1 MSYTGKPL
9 GAIKVKKMK
18 TNTKKNKIISITTWL
33 VVLLLWF
40 GLTQFGVIAPNK
52 LPSPIR
58 VFESMLD
65 IFVNGYNFIPFW
77 NHIGI
82 SLYRLLLSTLLA
94 TIIAIPLGLLSGYFD
109 TFRATINSL
118 VNFYRPLPP
127 LAYYTLLIVWMGID
141 EESKVMLLFLAAFAP
156 IYLSSAAA
164 VSRVNPSYIKSAQT
178 FGAGKW
184 QIFKTVV
191 FPASLPEIFVG
202 IRTAMG
208 VAYTTLVSAEMV
220 AARAGLGWMVLDA
233 YKYLKTDVVFVG
245 IIIMGLSGLFIDYI
259 LRLIEKKFIF
269 WTGK

>member
-1 MSYTGKPL
+1 MKN
-9 GAIKVKKMK
+9 KVKSYKY
-18 TNTKKNKIISITTWL
+18 ISVLTWGI
-33 VVLLLWF
+33 LLLIWF
-40 GLTQFGVIAPNK
+40 AVTNFDLISGSK
-52 LPSPIR
+52 LPSPQVVLR
-58 VFESMLD
+58 SMFD

-82 SLYRLLLSTLLA
+82 SLYRLLISTVLSIA
-94 TIIAIPLGLLSGYFD
+94 IAIPLGLLSGYYSP
-109 TFRATINSL
+109 FRAVINSV

-141 EESKVMLLFLAAFAP
+141 EESKIMLLFLASFAP

-164 VSRVNPSYIKSAQT
+164 VSRVSDSYIKSAQT
-178 FGAGKW
+178 FGATKW
-184 QIFKTVV
+184 QIFRTVV

-202 IRTAMG
+202 IRTAVG

-220 AARAGLGWMVLDA
+220 AARAGIGWMVLDA

-245 IIIMGLSGLFIDYI
+245 IIIMGISGLLIDY
-259 LRLIEKKFIF
+259 LLGLIEKKFIF

>member
-1 MSYTGKPL
+1 MKT
-9 GAIKVKKMK
+9 KVKK
-18 TNTKKNKIISITTWL
+18 NRIISLLTWL
-33 VVLLLWF
+33 LIISLWF
-40 GLTQFGVIAPNK
+40 LVTNLGIISSSK
-52 LPSPIR
+52 LPSPQMVISAF
-58 VFESMLD
+58 VD
-65 IFVNGYNFIPFW
+65 ILTNGYNFIPFW

-82 SLYRLLLSTLLA
+82 SLYRLVLSTLLA
-94 TIIAIPLGLLSGYFD
+94 IVIAIPLGLLSGYYES
-109 TFRATINSL
+109 FRAGVNSV

-141 EESKVMLLFLAAFAP
+141 EGSKIMLLFLAAFAP

-164 VSRVNPSYIKSAQT
+164 VSRVSPSYIKGAQT
-178 FGAGKW
+178 FGASRW

-202 IRTAMG
+202 IRTAVG

-220 AARAGLGWMVLDA
+220 AARAGVGWMVLDA

-245 IIIMGLSGLFIDYI
+245 IIIMGLSGVLIDFM

-269 WTGK
+269 WTGKV